1 MTYYLYFIPFAIIFY
16 IMLVDKN
23 VAEYI
28 LLIFKIIR
36 VNFERSLWMIRFHPF
51 WIRNPIGK
59 WWYARKYEK
68 MIRELQTPEKPSTD
82 S

>member
-1 MTYYLYFIPFAIIFY
+1 MLNYYLWFIPFAIIFY
-16 IMLVDKN
+16 MMLVDKN

-28 LLIFKIIR
+28 LLIFKLIQ
-36 VNFERSLWMIRFHPF
+36 VNFERTLWMIRFHPF

-68 MIRELQTPEKPSTD
+68 MIRELTKETPE
-82 S
+82 

>member
-1 MTYYLYFIPFAIIFY
+1 M
-16 IMLVDKN
+16 MLVDKN

-28 LLIFKIIR
+28 LLIFKIIQ

-59 WWYARKYEK
+59 WRAMRKYEK
-68 MIRELQTPEKPSTD
+68 MIKEMTNKNE
-82 S
+82 

>member
-1 MTYYLYFIPFAIIFY
+1 
-16 IMLVDKN
+16 MLVDKN

-36 VNFERSLWMIRFHPF
+36 VNFERLLWMIRFHPF

-59 WWYARKYEK
+59 WWAMRKYEK
-68 MIRELQTPEKPSTD
+68 MIRELTKQTPE
-82 S
+82 

>member
-1 MTYYLYFIPFAIIFY
+1 MNYYLYFIPFAIIFY
-16 IMLVDKN
+16 MMLVDKN

-28 LLIFKIIR
+28 LLIFKIIQ
-36 VNFERSLWMIRFHPF
+36 VNFERTLWMIRFHPF

-68 MIRELQTPEKPSTD
+68 MIRELTKETPE
-82 S
+82 

>member
-1 MTYYLYFIPFAIIFY
+1 MSEYYFWFIPFAIIFY

-28 LLIFKIIR
+28 LLIFKIIQ
-36 VNFERSLWMIRFHPF
+36 VNFERTLWMIRFHPF

-68 MIRELQTPEKPSTD
+68 MIKEMTNENE
-82 S
+82 